1 MAQSIGQKF
10 TPLSL
15 LKFAFPSMVM
25 MVFMSFY
32 TIVDGIFVSRF
43 SGSDALSSINIVY
56 PVFNLV
62 LAVGIMLA
70 TGGSALVGKKL
81 GEGKKEEARENF
93 TMLFAA
99 SIAISFCFVGITLLF
114 SHDICY
120 FLGSDK
126 ALFADCKAYLCTLIL
141 FAPACMLQSLYQ
153 SFLVTAGKPHMGL
166 GLIIGAGV
174 TNAVLDYVFMAVFGW
189 GVTGAALATGIG
201 QMIPAVVGT
210 LFFLLQRKNLYLV
223 PYHFHKKDFLKACGN
238 GSSEMVTQI
247 SNAVITLVF
256 NLILMRMAG
265 SDGVAAITIIL
276 YGQFMLSSLYLGFS
290 MGVAPIFSFYL
301 GAKKY
306 QGLKSLHTICKR
318 FVLCSSLLVTAVG
331 FFGAEAIVGSF
342 VPQGSGA
349 YGLAVVGFRLF
360 AIGYLFNGVNIYFS
374 GLFTALSDGKTSAI
388 LSFSRTFGFIL
399 ASLLLLPLLIGIYGV
414 WLAIPLAEFLTV
426 FLAIG
431 FGKKRLPM

>member
-1 MAQSIGQKF
+1 
-10 TPLSL
+10 
-15 LKFAFPSMVM
+15 MVM

-56 PVFNLV
+56 PVFNFV

-99 SIAISFCFVGITLLF
+99 SIAISFCFVGVTLLF
-114 SHDICY
+114 SRDICY

-141 FAPACMLQSLYQ
+141 FAPACMLQSFYQ

-223 PYHFHKKDFLKACGN
+223 PFHLHKKAFLKACGN

-256 NLILMRMAG
+256 NLILMRMVG

-306 QGLKSLHTICKR
+306 QGLKKLHTICKR

-331 FFGAEAIVGSF
+331 FFGAEAIVGAF
-342 VPQGSGA
+342 VSQDSGT